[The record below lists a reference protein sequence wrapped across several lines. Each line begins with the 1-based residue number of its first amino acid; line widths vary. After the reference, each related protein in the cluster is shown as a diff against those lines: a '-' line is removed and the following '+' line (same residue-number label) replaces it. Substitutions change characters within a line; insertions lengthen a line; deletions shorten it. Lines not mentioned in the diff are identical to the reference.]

1 MSQTAVK
8 PVAETSRFTGR
19 MSPLKLG
26 CGQGEFRL
34 TAVTPPTGVKEMP
47 LLPLKTSSW
56 EKSYCLTSGDSRHG
70 NAKALLHGA
79 KGLSAGFCGSSARFQ
94 TKEPT
99 VRRALGQE
107 SPTTA
112 KAR

>member
-8 PVAETSRFTGR
+8 PVAETSRVTGR

-26 CGQGEFRL
+26 CGQGELRL

-56 EKSYCLTSGDSRHG
+56 EKSYCLTSGDSGTGMRKPSFT
-70 NAKALLHGA
+70 AV
-79 KGLSAGFCGSSARFQ
+79 KG
-94 TKEPT
+94 
-99 VRRALGQE
+99 
-107 SPTTA
+107 
-112 KAR
+112 